1 MCILLYGCLAFAQ
14 KNDHWQ
20 LGKSDLDFSTNPNTV
35 NTISTITGNNYGKAS
50 VSDSNGDLLFYT
62 DGNYVW
68 NKNHAVMTNGSNL
81 TDYEVY
87 IYQTIIV
94 PHPGNASMYYIF
106 RNFATPTGSLDPRG
120 FYVPQQGRYAYSI
133 VDFSNNPLGTILDI
147 SGGTYPGNIYTKFL
161 ELDGGPVTHYI
172 TYAPL
177 TAVKSYSGNF
187 YWLAVQKENS
197 VLCYK
202 IDTSGLNAN
211 PVVSTFPS
219 YKIYNTGQFNNVQG
233 YMMGIDKST
242 FRIASN
248 GTICKLYGLEFSK
261 QINNST
267 DPIQHNSRFYS
278 LNFDDNSGVF
288 SNFQQ
293 ITTYFSTGDNGGV
306 SNNFE
311 LSPDLQKAYFIQYKR
326 PSFSDPNSALDGQII
341 VKDLSNITTEPRLL
355 YEFSSPT
362 TPSSGFYALQK
373 DRYDNL
379 LISSTSATANKNKY
393 VHIINNPDSFTGS
406 SVQLNYMSLNNNT
419 ISALPQLIHNAVIQC
434 QGDIVLNTTETFV
447 NHEYKSYSKITT
459 NTNYIVNSG
468 ADIMLHA
475 EEAIYLEP
483 NTDIKSGS
491 KFLAEIFECPVG
503 NGRYGNFSQQNGEQG
518 TVALVDATK
527 LYPNPN
533 NGSFEITLGK
543 EITGDLLV
551 VVYDIY
557 GKTVYSGNAKT
568 NRFAVD
574 VPNLSTGMY
583 IVRLSSGDYNETIKF
598 VKQ

>member
-1 MCILLYGCLAFAQ
+1 MKNLYLYMCILLYGYTAIGQ

-35 NTISTITGNNYGKAS
+35 NTVSTINGNNYGKAS

-62 DGNYVW
+62 DGIDVW
-68 NKNHAVMTNGSNL
+68 TKNHTIMTNGDDISPWPQYMGVVL
-81 TDYEVY
+81 
-87 IYQTIIV
+87 IV
-94 PHPGNASMYYIF
+94 PHPGDINKYFIF
-106 RNFATPTGSLDPRG
+106 RTFTVISSNDGPSISSY
-120 FYVPQQGRYAYSI
+120 YVYSV
-133 VDFSNNPLGTILDI
+133 VDFSNNALGEITINPDSIYPL
-147 SGGTYPGNIYTKFL
+147 NQYTAKVADL
-161 ELDGGPVTHYI
+161 THYA
-172 TYAPL
+172 TYSPMVC
-177 TAVKSYSGNF
+177 VKSYSGNF
-187 YWLAVQKENS
+187 YWLILQDGNNLLS
-197 VLCYK
+197 CK
-202 IDTSGLNAN
+202 IDNNGINS
-211 PVVSTFPS
+211 PVISTFGNNTIYNVINSPS
-219 YKIYNTGQFNNVQG
+219 YNGSLN
-233 YMMGIDKST
+233 GISKSM
-242 FRIASN
+242 FRLASN
-248 GTICKLYGLEFSK
+248 GTISKLYGLEYSTLSSNNPDPLSHRSK
-261 QINNST
+261 
-267 DPIQHNSRFYS
+267 FYS
-278 LNFDDNSGVF
+278 LDFNDSTGIFT
-288 SNFQQ
+288 NFQQ
-293 ITTYFSTGDNGGV
+293 IQTYFSTDNYGI

-311 LSPDLQKAYFIQYKR
+311 LSPDLQKAYFVQYKA
-326 PSFSDPNSALDGQII
+326 PVYSNTTNNAIDGQII
-341 VKDLSNITTEPRLL
+341 VKDLLNLTSQPRLL

-373 DRYDNL
+373 DKYDNL

-393 VHIINNPDSFTGS
+393 VHIVNNPNSFTGS
-406 SVQLNYMSLNNNT
+406 SVQLNYVSLNNNT

-459 NTNYIVNSG
+459 NTNYVVNSG
-468 ADIMLHA
+468 ADITLHA

-483 NTDIKSGS
+483 NTDVKSGS

-503 NGRYGNFSQQNGEQG
+503 NGRYGSFNEQNGEQG

-574 VPNLSTGMY
+574 VPNLSTGM
-583 IVRLSSGDYNETIKF
+583 
-598 VKQ
+598 